1 MPRAIVML
9 LLAFCCLALPHLI
22 HPVDYCHLAAT
33 CEHDNLPIC
42 GSDSCNR
49 RSFLDVCDMYE
60 YNCDY
65 QKRFQTTGD
74 DCNDNPT
81 TPETTTTTIG
91 TTSRT
96 STDSPQTTTTSTTTS
111 DTPHTEEDT
120 DEEHL
125 GWIVTNKREFLTSRN
140 TRAIC
145 EPHCGPKKWSTTAKG
160 ETRDFFRI
168 LKSH

>member
-65 QKRFQTTGD
+65 QKQF
-74 DCNDNPT
+74 
-81 TPETTTTTIG
+81 TINQCPG
-91 TTSRT
+91 AGQ
-96 STDSPQTTTTSTTTS
+96 P
-111 DTPHTEEDT
+111 
-120 DEEHL
+120 
-125 GWIVTNKREFLTSRN
+125 GV
-140 TRAIC
+140 C
-145 EPHCGPKKWSTTAKG
+145 
-160 ETRDFFRI
+160 
-168 LKSH
+168 